1 MLYREGAIMTTLVD
15 KYLAK
20 LSPTHVG
27 IMAALVTILIWASWL
42 ISMRLGSQSQLS
54 TVDLAVLRYGI
65 TGLLLFPVFLK
76 ALPSIRQTP
85 KRYLM
90 GIMLG
95 AGLPFFYLSSLGMRY
110 APVADAGLLIT
121 GTFPLFVTFAAV
133 ILYRETLTQQRAMG
147 LFAIVI
153 GIATILIM
161 TMMNTG
167 SEHWRGDVL
176 FLCASV
182 SWAVF
187 TVSLK
192 LSKLRPWDAAAWLCV
207 SSSSILLVG
216 VLLGIWDVSFLEAP
230 IEQTAYQ
237 IVVQVLCVGLIT
249 GFSYGFAVRQ
259 LGAENTS
266 AIGAF
271 TPVLAVLGGF
281 YLLGEPIQ
289 WVAWVG
295 LGFITC
301 GVLLASG
308 VRLRNSLA

>member
-1 MLYREGAIMTTLVD
+1 MAALVL
-15 KYLAK
+15 KRLAV
-20 LSPTHVG
+20 LSPTHAG
-27 IMAALVTILIWASWL
+27 IIAALVTIVIWASWL
-42 ISMRLGSQSQLS
+42 ISMRVASQSQLS
-54 TVDLAVLRYGI
+54 TIDLAVLRYGI
-65 TGLLLFPVFLK
+65 TGLILLPVFLK

-85 KRYLM
+85 KRYLV

-95 AGLPFFYLSSLGMRY
+95 AGLPFFYLTSLGMRY

-121 GTFPLFVTFAAV
+121 GTFPLFVTFVAV
-133 ILYRETLTQQRAMG
+133 IIYREKLTQQRALG
-147 LFAIVI
+147 LFSIVI
-153 GIATILIM
+153 GIVAILAM
-161 TMMNTG
+161 TMINTG
-167 SEHWRGDVL
+167 SAHWQGDL
-176 FLCASV
+176 YFLCASL

-207 SSSSILLVG
+207 SSSCILLIG
-216 VLLGIWDVSFLEAP
+216 VIFGVWGITFLEAP
-230 IEQTAYQ
+230 LEQTAYQ

-271 TPVLAVLGGF
+271 TPVLAVLGGL
-281 YLLGEPIQ
+281 YLLAEPIQ
-289 WVAWVG
+289 LVAWIG

-308 VRLRNSLA
+308 FRFKILA

>member
-1 MLYREGAIMTTLVD
+1 MTALVL
-15 KYLAK
+15 KRLVG
-20 LSPTHVG
+20 LSPAHAG
-27 IMAALVTILIWASWL
+27 IIAAIVTIFIWASWL
-42 ISMRLGSQSQLS
+42 ISMRVGSQSQLS
-54 TVDLAVLRYGI
+54 TIDLAVLRFGI
-65 TGLLLFPVFLK
+65 TGLILLPVFFK

-85 KRYLM
+85 KRYLL
-90 GIMLG
+90 GIMFG

-133 ILYRETLTQQRAMG
+133 IFYREKLTQQRALG
-147 LFAIVI
+147 LSSIVI
-153 GIATILIM
+153 GIATILVM
-161 TMMNTG
+161 TMINTG
-167 SEHWRGDVL
+167 SEHWRGDIF
-176 FLCASV
+176 FLCASL
-182 SWAVF
+182 SWAIF

-207 SSSSILLVG
+207 SSSCILLVG
-216 VLLGIWDVSFLEAP
+216 VVSGVWDVTFLQAP

-271 TPVLAVLGGF
+271 TPVLAVLGGL

-289 WVAWVG
+289 LVAWVG

-308 VRLRNSLA
+308 IRFRSSLA